1 MTTCVNKLTKTTE
14 NAPDS
19 TQNNN
24 KVSNSDHKI
33 PQKVSRQL
41 HSKIAGPVR
50 SSVSLN

>member
-33 PQKVSRQL
+33 PQKVSSRVSTAKSQDQCV
-41 HSKIAGPVR
+41 PVL
-50 SSVSLN
+50 V

>member
-1 MTTCVNKLTKTTE
+1 MTTCVNRLTKTTE

-33 PQKVSRQL
+33 PQKVSSQV
-41 HSKIAGPVR
+41 STAKSQDQCVPVL
-50 SSVSLN
+50 V